1 MNCSRILT
9 SSNLYVLI
17 YLITLQTNFARPL
30 IHLGM
35 NYAEQKEKE
44 HIMNI
49 IKITVILLLTASL
62 NTTIAQKDGKSK
74 KSKSKN
80 EMTLKTELDTVSY
93 GLGVNIAEN
102 LTNQGL
108 EELNVAALAKG
119 MEDYLSKSD
128 LKLSKE
134 EIGTLLNSYMQSLQ
148 GKAGEKNKI
157 AGEEFLAANAKKKG
171 IITLPSGMQYEIIKE
186 GTGPIPTAEN
196 KVSTHYHG
204 TLIDGTVFDSSVDRG
219 QPAEF
224 GVTQVIQGWQEA
236 LQLMPEGSKWK
247 LYIPYNLAYGDRGAG
262 GAIGPYSTLIFDI
275 ELLKIVE

>member
-1 MNCSRILT
+1 MYNS
-9 SSNLYVLI
+9 
-17 YLITLQTNFARPL
+17 
-30 IHLGM
+30 
-35 NYAEQKEKE
+35 EKIK
-44 HIMNI
+44 IMNI
-49 IKITVILLLTASL
+49 IRITVVLLLTASIS
-62 NTTIAQKDGKSK
+62 TSSYAQKEGKSK
-74 KSKSKN
+74 KSKSKT

-102 LTNQGL
+102 LSNQGL
-108 EELNVAALAKG
+108 TELNVAALAKG
-119 MEDYLSKSD
+119 MEDYISKSD

-148 GKAGEKNKI
+148 SKAGEKNKI

-171 IITLPSGMQYEIIKE
+171 IITLESGMQYEIISK
-186 GTGPIPTAEN
+186 GTGPIPTAAN

-204 TLIDGTVFDSSVDRG
+204 TLIDGTVFDSSVERG

-236 LQLMPEGSKWK
+236 LQLMPEGSKWR

-262 GAIGPYSTLIFDI
+262 GAIGPYATLIFDI

>member
-1 MNCSRILT
+1 MNS
-9 SSNLYVLI
+9 
-17 YLITLQTNFARPL
+17 
-30 IHLGM
+30 
-35 NYAEQKEKE
+35 
-44 HIMNI
+44 MNI
-49 IKITVILLLTASL
+49 IKITVILLLSATL
-62 NTTIAQKDGKSK
+62 NTTIAQKEGKSK
-74 KSKSKN
+74 KSKSKK

-102 LTNQGL
+102 LSNQGL
-108 EELNVAALAKG
+108 NELNVAALAKG

-134 EIGTLLNSYMQSLQ
+134 EIGNLLNTYMQSLQ
-148 GKAGEKNKI
+148 AKAGEKNKI

-171 IITLPSGMQYEIIKE
+171 IITLESGMQYEIITE
-186 GTGPIPTAEN
+186 GTGPIPTAAN

-204 TLIDGTVFDSSVDRG
+204 TLIDGTVFDSSVERG

-236 LQLMPEGSKWK
+236 LQLMPEGSKWR

>member
-1 MNCSRILT
+1 
-9 SSNLYVLI
+9 
-17 YLITLQTNFARPL
+17 
-30 IHLGM
+30 
-35 NYAEQKEKE
+35 
-44 HIMNI
+44 MNI
-49 IKITVILLLTASL
+49 IKITVILLLAS
-62 NTTIAQKDGKSK
+62 TINFTYAQKDGKSK
-74 KSKSKN
+74 KSKSKK

-102 LTNQGL
+102 LSNQGL

-134 EIGTLLNSYMQSLQ
+134 EIGTLLNSYMQNLQ
-148 GKAGEKNKI
+148 GKAGEKNKK

-186 GTGPIPTAEN
+186 GTGPIPTAAN

-204 TLIDGTVFDSSVDRG
+204 TLIDGTVFDSSVERG

-236 LQLMPEGSKWK
+236 LQLMPEGSKWR
-247 LYIPYNLAYGDRGAG
+247 LYIPHNLAYGDRGAG
-262 GAIGPYSTLIFDI
+262 GAIGPFSALIFDI